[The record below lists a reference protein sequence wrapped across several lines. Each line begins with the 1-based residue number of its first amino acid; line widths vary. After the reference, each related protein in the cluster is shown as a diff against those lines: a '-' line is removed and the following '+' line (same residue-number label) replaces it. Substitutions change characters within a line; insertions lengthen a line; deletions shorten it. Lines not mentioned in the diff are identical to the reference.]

1 MLTTIAIS
9 TFWIIGLTFGLALCW
24 AAGME
29 DAADEMR
36 REHGLW
42 RGMGL

>member
-1 MLTTIAIS
+1 MLTI
-9 TFWIIGLTFGLALCW
+9 IIGTLWILALAFGLALCW